1 MKQTM
6 FSVVIPNWNGA
17 LHLPTCLSSLRL
29 QRSRSMEVIVV
40 DNASTDGSLELL
52 TRDYPEVRRLALE
65 SNHGFTGA
73 CNAAIRVAQGA
84 IVVLL
89 NNDTEAAPDWLAEI
103 QTAFQR
109 YPDAGMVASKIMLFD
124 RRDTFHTAGD
134 LFCTDGVPANRG
146 VWTQDAGQYKEGYV
160 FSACGGAA
168 AYRRGML
175 QQVGLLD
182 ESFFFSFE
190 DIDLAWRAQLQ
201 GWRAVYAPRAVVYHR
216 LSATGGGQ
224 TASFHDG
231 RNAIYVLVKDVP
243 TSVWQRHWRGIL
255 GRQLRLAWQALRS
268 WRGRAARARLRGQ
281 IAGLWALPQLLRAR
295 RVVQSTR
302 SVSTEYLSSIL
313 TSV

>member
-1 MKQTM
+1 
-6 FSVVIPNWNGA
+6 
-17 LHLPTCLSSLRL
+17 
-29 QRSRSMEVIVV
+29 MEVIVA

-52 TRDYPEVRRLALE
+52 TCDYPEVRRLALE
-65 SNHGFTGA
+65 SNYGFTGA

-103 QTAFQR
+103 QTVFQR
-109 YPDAGMVASKIMLFD
+109 YPDAGMVASKILLFD

-134 LFCTDGVPANRG
+134 MFCTDGVPANRG
-146 VWTQDAGQYKEGYV
+146 VWNHDNGQYKEGYV

-190 DIDLAWRAQLQ
+190 DVDLAWRAQLQ
-201 GWRAVYAPRAVVYHR
+201 GWRAVYAPRAVVYHH
-216 LSATGGGQ
+216 LSATGGGE

-243 TSVWQRHWRGIL
+243 TSVWQRHWRAIF

-281 IAGLWALPQLLRAR
+281 IAGLWALPHLLRAR
-295 RVVQSTR
+295 RAVQSTR
-302 SVSTEYLSSIL
+302 SVSAEYLSSIL

>member
-40 DNASTDGSLELL
+40 DNASTDGSLKLL

>member
-1 MKQTM
+1 
-6 FSVVIPNWNGA
+6 
-17 LHLPTCLSSLRL
+17 
-29 QRSRSMEVIVV
+29 MEVIVV

-73 CNAAIRVAQGA
+73 CNAAIRIAQGA

-190 DIDLAWRAQLQ
+190 DVDLAWRAQLQ

>member
-40 DNASTDGSLELL
+40 DNASMDGSLELL

>member
-17 LHLPTCLSSLRL
+17 LHLPTCLASLRS
-29 QRSRSMEVIVV
+29 QRSRSLEIIVV

-52 TRDYPEVRRLALE
+52 ACDYPEVRLLALE

-89 NNDTEAAPDWLAEI
+89 NNDTEAAPDWLDEI
-103 QTAFQR
+103 KTAFQR
-109 YPDAGMVASKIMLFD
+109 YPDAGMVASKILLFD

-146 VWTQDAGQYKEGYV
+146 VWKQDTGQYKEGYV

-190 DIDLAWRAQLQ
+190 DVDLAWRAQLQ

-302 SVSTEYLSSIL
+302 SVSTEYLGSIL
-313 TSV
+313 TPV